1 MSGVNPRLALES
13 ILFAAGEPV
22 RLSDLSSLV
31 GLPRPEVKKLLAEI
45 QTSYADRGI
54 RLVIG
59 EQEAQLVT
67 APETEAVVGR
77 FLKQELRGRL
87 SKGALETLAIIAYR
101 GPVTRPE
108 VESIR
113 GVQSTAPLRTL
124 AIRGLIGE
132 VGRKQEPGRPILYDT
147 TIELLK
153 HLGVGGKDELP
164 AVPEELEERL
174 AAATKTTATQT
185 EE

>member
-1 MSGVNPRLALES
+1 VSGLNPQHAIES

-22 RLSDLSSLV
+22 RFSDLATLV
-31 GLPRPEVKKLLAEI
+31 DLPRPRVKKLLVEI
-45 QTSYADRGI
+45 RAAYAGRGI

-67 APETEAVVGR
+67 APETDALVGR

-108 VESIR
+108 VDSIR
-113 GVQSTAPLRTL
+113 GVQSSAPLRTL
-124 AIRGLIGE
+124 AVRGLIGE

-153 HLGVGGKDELP
+153 HLGVSSKEDLP
-164 AVPEELEERL
+164 PVPEELEARL
-174 AAATKTTATQT
+174 TATR